1 MIEITIDPDQQI
13 KEFED
18 GSYVISPTGKAVVVG
33 QYE

>member
-1 MIEITIDPDQQI
+1 MVEIKIDPDQQI

-18 GSYVISPTGKAVVVG
+18 GSCVINPTGRAVVVG